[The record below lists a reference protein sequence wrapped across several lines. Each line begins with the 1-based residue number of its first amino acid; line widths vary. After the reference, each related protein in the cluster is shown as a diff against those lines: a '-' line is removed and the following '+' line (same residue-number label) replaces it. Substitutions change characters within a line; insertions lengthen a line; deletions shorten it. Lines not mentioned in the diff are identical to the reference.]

1 MLKIA
6 IVGAT
11 GIVGQ
16 QAIVSLLGHPW
27 FKITKLVASERSAEK
42 KYIDAL
48 KDANGSIRWWCPE
61 ELPAD
66 IAGMVV
72 EEAARF
78 DPTSVDII
86 FSTMDAGPAKEL
98 EPKYAKTTPVIST
111 ASAFRYETDT
121 PILVAASI
129 WIMRRFLPFSRKT
142 AVGRASFHPNPIAP
156 LQAWW
161 FH

>member
-27 FKITKLVASERSAEK
+27 FQIAKLVASERSAGK

-48 KDANGSIRWWCPE
+48 RDANGSIRWWCPE

-66 IAGMVV
+66 IAGDSP
-72 EEAARF
+72 AR
-78 DPTSVDII
+78 DPA
-86 FSTMDAGPAKEL
+86 DA
-98 EPKYAKTTPVIST
+98 
-111 ASAFRYETDT
+111 RTD
-121 PILVAASI
+121 
-129 WIMRRFLPFSRKT
+129 FLDCAHQGEGKQHRP
-142 AVGRASFHPNPIAP
+142 
-156 LQAWW
+156 
-161 FH
+161 